1 MSMFTT
7 KAYAHDIE
15 VQNADGKT
23 IYYVWTNNNTELAV
37 SYNGKTPR
45 DTPGDYTDEYSGIV
59 VIPASVTYNGNTYSV
74 TSIDSFA
81 FHVCTALTSVVI
93 PNSVTSI
100 GDKAFYDCEGLTSIE
115 IPSSV
120 TSIGGAAF
128 TYCTGLN
135 YIAIPS
141 SVTSIGDDT
150 FLGCSGLTSIVIP
163 NSVTSLGNHAFGFCT
178 GLTSI
183 TIPNSV
189 NYFGDC
195 AFLGCSGLN
204 SIVVESGNSTFDSR
218 NNCNAIIETS
228 TNTLIAG
235 CKNTI
240 IPNSVTSIW
249 TAAFYGCTGLTSI
262 EIPNSVTSIG
272 DDTFLGC
279 SGLTSVT
286 IPNSVTNIGGAA
298 FYNCSGLTSVTIP
311 NSVTS
316 IGVYTFSGCTGLT
329 SIEIPNSVT
338 SIEYGAFWGCIGL
351 TSMEIPNSVTSI
363 GAYAFYDSTGLI
375 SVVSEIQKPFEIGE
389 TVFEYYDYDTRSN
402 KFTSATLYV
411 PQGTKEEYLATPAW
425 NLFGENIVEMDK
437 LSGIKSA
444 LNGET
449 EKIENF
455 DLDGHR
461 LDALKKGLN
470 IIRMSDGTIKKVVI
484 K

>member
-1 MSMFTT
+1 MNHIDTKTLWLSLLLIMSMFTT

-100 GDKAFYDCEGLTSIE
+100 G
-115 IPSSV
+115 
-120 TSIGGAAF
+120 
-128 TYCTGLN
+128 LN
-135 YIAIPS
+135 A
-141 SVTSIGDDT
+141 
-150 FLGCSGLTSIVIP
+150 
-163 NSVTSLGNHAFGFCT
+163 
-178 GLTSI
+178 
-183 TIPNSV
+183 
-189 NYFGDC
+189 
-195 AFLGCSGLN
+195 
-204 SIVVESGNSTFDSR
+204 
-218 NNCNAIIETS
+218 
-228 TNTLIAG
+228 
-235 CKNTI
+235 
-240 IPNSVTSIW
+240 
-249 TAAFYGCTGLTSI
+249 
-262 EIPNSVTSIG
+262 
-272 DDTFLGC
+272 
-279 SGLTSVT
+279 
-286 IPNSVTNIGGAA
+286 
-298 FYNCSGLTSVTIP
+298 
-311 NSVTS
+311 
-316 IGVYTFSGCTGLT
+316 FSGCTGLT
-329 SIEIPNSVT
+329 SIVIPNSVT